1 MWKIMPDA
9 LLWNLKIYAFHQKI
23 QQRVSGPGESTA
35 GVTYLSMRMHPK
47 SYCIFLL
54 KVVATVLTG
63 SRKGAVGG

>member
-1 MWKIMPDA
+1 MPDA

-23 QQRVSGPGESTA
+23 QRRVSGPGESTA
-35 GVTYLSMRMHPK
+35 GVTYLSMRMHSK
-47 SYCIFLL
+47 SCCIFLL